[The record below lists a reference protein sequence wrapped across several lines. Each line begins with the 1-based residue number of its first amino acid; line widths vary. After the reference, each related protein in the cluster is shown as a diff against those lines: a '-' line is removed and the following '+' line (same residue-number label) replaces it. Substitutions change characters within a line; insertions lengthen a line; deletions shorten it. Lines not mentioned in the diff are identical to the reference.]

1 MSAKPPRDLRLDF
14 FRGLALFFI
23 FVDHIPENP
32 LSYFT
37 LQGIAFSDAAEV
49 FIFISG
55 YTAALVYGRT
65 MLTRGGVF
73 ATAQVLRRVWQ
84 LYVAHIF
91 LFVIFTAEV
100 SYTLVALENP
110 LYAEELRVT
119 DFLAEPHVAILN
131 ALALRFQPTFLDI
144 LPLYIVLL
152 AVFPLILVL
161 LRRSLWAALIPSFLL
176 YAAIQVWGY
185 SPKGYPPGQH
195 WFFNPLAWQLL
206 FVIGAGLGFARAAGR
221 PRLLPLS
228 WVPAAAAIAILA
240 ACIAI
245 DLSWTLHGIWDRIPA
260 LFLKQL
266 WPVNKT
272 NLSPLRLINF
282 LALAVVVT
290 HFVRPESAFL
300 RRRAAGLVAVCGR
313 HSLQIFC
320 LGILLSVLAHL
331 ILSEAGRSLAL
342 VIAVNLGGIAV
353 MIGTALV
360 LEWYKA
366 NERGGER
373 RPPASAVGATAALLA
388 LLAFLLA
395 PAAAAKEPDC
405 SAPPE
410 LVHDEVRLEVVAAR
424 IAAGAPL
431 KIVALGGAS
440 TRGAAAGDTART
452 WPARLEETLRRRHP
466 GLPVTVVNKG
476 IARQTAQDMVDRMTV
491 DVVAEAPQLV
501 LWEVGIADAVT
512 SVEVEEF
519 VHALQSGLA
528 LLATHEIDAMVIDM
542 QFGRGAATVINYEP
556 YRDALRR
563 AADVGDAYFFPRWEL
578 MRYWSEAG
586 AFDFENVPKSERAR
600 HVARVYACLA
610 ERLADAIEWAAR

>member
-1 MSAKPPRDLRLDF
+1 MSAKPSRDLRLDF

-23 FVDHIPENP
+23 FVDHIPDNP

-37 LQGIAFSDAAEV
+37 LQGVAFSDAAEV

-65 MLTRGGVF
+65 MLTRGSLF
-73 ATAQVLRRVWQ
+73 ASAQVLRRVWQ

-119 DFLAEPHVAILN
+119 DFLAEPHIAILN

-161 LRRSLWAALIPSFLL
+161 LRRSLWAALLPSFLL

-185 SPKGYPPGQH
+185 APKGYPPGQH
-195 WFFNPLAWQLL
+195 WFFNPLAWQFL
-206 FVIGAGLGFARAAGR
+206 FVIGAALGFARATGQ
-221 PRLLPLS
+221 PRLLPLR
-228 WVPAAAAIAILA
+228 WGPAAAAIAVLA
-240 ACIAI
+240 GCVVI

-290 HFVRPESAFL
+290 HFVRPETAFL
-300 RRRAAGLVAVCGR
+300 RSRAAGLVTVCGR

-331 ILSEAGRSLAL
+331 VLSEAGRGLAL
-342 VIAVNLGGIAV
+342 VVAVNLGGIAL
-353 MIGTALV
+353 MIATAL
-360 LEWYKA
+360 LLDWYKTQ
-366 NERGGER
+366 ERGGER
-373 RPPASAVGATAALLA
+373 RPPAPAIG
-388 LLAFLLA
+388 
-395 PAAAAKEPDC
+395 AAAALALVALLPAAPVAAREPDC

-410 LVHDEVRLEVVAAR
+410 LVQDEVELDVLAAR
-424 IAAGAPL
+424 LRAGGPL

-440 TRGAAAGDTART
+440 TRGAAAGDPARA
-452 WPARLEETLRRRHP
+452 WPAQLEETLRRRHP
-466 GLPVTVVNKG
+466 GLAVTVANKG
-476 IARQTAQDMVDRMTV
+476 IARQTAQDMLDRMTV
-491 DVVAEAPQLV
+491 DVVAEDPQLV
-501 LWEVGIADAVT
+501 LWEVGIADAVGAA
-512 SVEVEEF
+512 EVEEF
-519 VHALQSGLA
+519 AQALQSGLA
-528 LLATHEIDAMVIDM
+528 LLASHGIDAMVIDM

-563 AADVGDAYFFPRWEL
+563 AADVGEAYFFPRWEL

-586 AFDFENVPKSERAR
+586 VFDFEKVPRSQRAQ